1 MKYAGV
7 IINKLGITWSIVVVT
22 ILCVLTSVLISSII
36 GKVSDTTDFSSLIFA
51 ATVCPF
57 LIAPPVVYFYAKLNV
72 CLKESKI
79 HQEELNN
86 VLEEFNKELSN
97 AFDQV
102 KDQNRILQICKV
114 CQDMRDTRGTWITTT
129 KQVTNK

>member
-51 ATVCPF
+51 ATVCPI
-57 LIAPPVVYFYAKLNV
+57 LIAPPVVYLFAKLNV
-72 CLKESKI
+72 CLEESKKS
-79 HQEELNN
+79 QEELNN
-86 VLEEFNKELSN
+86 ILVEFNKELSK

-102 KDQNRILQICKV
+102 KDQKNVLNICKV
-114 CQDMRDTRGTWITTT
+114 CQDIRDTRGHWITTNKQTT
-129 KQVTNK
+129 KK